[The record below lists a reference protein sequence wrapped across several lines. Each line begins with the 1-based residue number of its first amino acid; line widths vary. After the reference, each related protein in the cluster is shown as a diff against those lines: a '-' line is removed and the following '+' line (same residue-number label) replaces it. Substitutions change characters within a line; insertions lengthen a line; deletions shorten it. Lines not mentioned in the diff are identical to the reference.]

1 MQHKARFDVWRDV
14 YSGFSLI
21 LPLLQRLFPPHIKPD
36 LTTFLSTYQYDM
48 YIVVGGLSLLITIV
62 ITGCID
68 DDFPIL
74 N

>member
-21 LPLLQRLFPPHIKPD
+21 LPLLQRLFPPQIKPD

-48 YIVVGGLSLLITIV
+48 YIAVGGYHYLS
-62 ITGCID
+62 
-68 DDFPIL
+68 P
-74 N
+74 